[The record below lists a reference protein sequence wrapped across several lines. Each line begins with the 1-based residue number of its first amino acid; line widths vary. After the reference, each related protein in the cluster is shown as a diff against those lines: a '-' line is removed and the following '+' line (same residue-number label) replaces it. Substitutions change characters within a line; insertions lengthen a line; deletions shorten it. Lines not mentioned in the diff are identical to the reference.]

1 MARCVRTVMLG
12 WISFNLL
19 TMYGGE
25 ILGSPRCVAVCTK
38 RRLYRD
44 APCQHDAFHA
54 RFFILFL
61 FAEHQHNE
69 QRDEGLDGG
78 RFVVLSHELLAQ
90 CPDKISARNPT
101 EGRKMARSFAPPSP
115 PPHPTPPHHTCL
127 PSLKRTKQIL
137 TRKGYCSPFLGGE
150 GLAYDLEWY
159 SKDHDRS

>member
-54 RFFILFL
+54 QFFILFL

-78 RFVVLSHELLAQ
+78 RFVVLSHELLVQ
-90 CPDKISARNPT
+90 SPDKISARNPMK
-101 EGRKMARSFAPPSP
+101 GMKMARPCPPTPLPNPTP
-115 PPHPTPPHHTCL
+115 PPHPL
-127 PSLKRTKQIL
+127 PEGNHGEAL
-137 TRKGYCSPFLGGE
+137 PF
-150 GLAYDLEWY
+150 
-159 SKDHDRS
+159 